1 MFCAFYRVRVHL
13 GLSCYGSKLDAKQAE
28 LMQLMQKFMPRS
40 HIVIFRNERT
50 RSTPLH
56 RILMFWCV
64 YSVLVHLGMFYYDS
78 KLGAKWA
85 KLVQV
90 MQKFVPQSRVES
102 FRKERTQS
110 TPLDLELIFCSAS

>member
-1 MFCAFYRVRVHL
+1 
-13 GLSCYGSKLDAKQAE
+13 
-28 LMQLMQKFMPRS
+28 MPRS

-56 RILMFWCV
+56 RNLMFWCV

-90 MQKFVPQSRVES
+90 MQKFVPQRRVGS

-110 TPLDLELIFCSAS
+110 TPLDPELMFCCTS

>member
-1 MFCAFYRVRVHL
+1 MRFEVFGCIWDHY
-13 GLSCYGSKLDAKQAE
+13 
-28 LMQLMQKFMPRS
+28 PRS
-40 HIVIFRNERT
+40 RFIFFRNERT

-56 RILMFWCV
+56 RNLMFWCV

-102 FRKERTQS
+102 FRKEHTQS